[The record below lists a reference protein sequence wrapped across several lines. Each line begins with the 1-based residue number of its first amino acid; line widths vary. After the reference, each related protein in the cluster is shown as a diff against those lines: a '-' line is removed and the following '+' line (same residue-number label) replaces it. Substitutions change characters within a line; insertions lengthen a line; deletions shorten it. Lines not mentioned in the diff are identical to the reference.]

1 MTFTPLP
8 DATQA
13 LITFLAAH
21 ASLSPLH
28 GGRVSTRLQEPALP
42 CLQVTALG
50 GPQPWPWESAPE
62 FQLASW
68 GGTSDAGEG
77 EAWALD
83 LAVRAAVF
91 DLLGTDITGGHVNGV
106 AIRLAGLWSPA
117 DDTGR
122 ARVRS
127 DISITVM
134 P

>member
-13 LITFLAAH
+13 LIDFLAAH
-21 ASLSPLH
+21 ASLTPLH
-28 GGRVSTRLQEPALP
+28 GGRVSTRLTSDQV

-50 GPQPWPWESAPE
+50 GPQPWPWEGVPE
-62 FQLASW
+62 FSISSW
-68 GGTSDAGEG
+68 GSRTDAGEG
-77 EAWALD
+77 EAWTLD
-83 LAVRAAVF
+83 RTVRAAVW
-91 DLLGTDITGGHVNGV
+91 DLNGAAFGGGRVTGIAVRLG
-106 AIRLAGLWSPA
+106 ALWSPA

-127 DISITVM
+127 DFALTVL